1 VVPASLEIT
10 SSKEEL
16 RRGDR
21 LIARP
26 ASPWKDL
33 SARAPEQ
40 DVEAQIISVY
50 GSAVV
55 NAAQNQVVVIDRAV
69 AHTYG
74 VVRLEL
80 KKAGTPIPIND
91 TWIAA
96 IARHRGLP
104 VVSRDAHFDAVSGV
118 ERVSW

>member
-1 VVPASLEIT
+1 MADRAIEPVLRSAASIMIPVVVLGEFEYGIRQSRHF
-10 SSKEEL
+10 
-16 RRGDR
+16 RRYADW
-21 LIARP
+21 LDANLV
-26 ASPWKDL
+26 S
-33 SARAPEQ
+33 
-40 DVEAQIISVY
+40 VE
-50 GSAVV
+50 
-55 NAAQNQVVVIDRAV
+55 VVVIDRAV

-96 IARHRGLP
+96 IARHQGLP
-104 VVSRDAHFDAVSGV
+104 IVSRDAHFDAVSGV